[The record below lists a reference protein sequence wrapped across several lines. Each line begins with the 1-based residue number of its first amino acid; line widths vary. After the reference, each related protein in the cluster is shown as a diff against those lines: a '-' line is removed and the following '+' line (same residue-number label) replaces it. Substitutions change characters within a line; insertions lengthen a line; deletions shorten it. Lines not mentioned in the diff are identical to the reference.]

1 MPWFKGNI
9 HSHTTNSDGD
19 SSPHHVAG
27 WYKDNGYD
35 FLVLSDHNHLSILD
49 DAEKNND
56 KWPLLIPGE
65 EVTVRKIGIEAAAL
79 HIGGIGLSEVIMPGS
94 YESNTDGIN
103 DIVSKINKQDG
114 LASINHPN
122 YQWWVSSDDIKHS
135 TEKIWAFEIFNG
147 HMHANNYGSLNSM
160 STEEIW
166 DDILSS
172 GKLIYG
178 VAADDSHHFTEE
190 FNRNRS
196 NPGRGW
202 LVVNT
207 ESISQKN
214 IISSL
219 RKGSFYAS
227 TGVELGTLNLS
238 KKKIFIEIK
247 RKIKPPQ
254 DKTEKFSIN
263 VIHDNG
269 VIFYQDESDYLEIS
283 TKGINK
289 YYRIVISSSNGEKAW
304 TQPVFL

>member
-19 SSPHHVAG
+19 SPPQHVAS
-27 WYKDNGYD
+27 WYKDNNYD

-49 DAEKNND
+49 DAENNNN

-65 EVTVRKIGIEAAAL
+65 EITVRTIGLEPAAL

-94 YESNTDGIN
+94 YESNVEGIN
-103 DIVSKINKQDG
+103 DIVSKINKQEG

-122 YQWWVSSDDIKHS
+122 YQWWVSAQDIKHS
-135 TEKIWAFEIFNG
+135 SENIWAFEIFNG
-147 HMHANNYGSLNSM
+147 HMHANNQGSLNSM

-172 GKLIYG
+172 GKFIYG

-202 LVVNT
+202 LIVNS
-207 ESISQKN
+207 ESLSQKN
-214 IISSL
+214 IINSL
-219 RKGSFYAS
+219 RKGNFYS
-227 TGVELGTLNLS
+227 SIGVELKTLELS
-238 KKKIFIEIK
+238 KEKIFIEIN
-247 RKIKPPQ
+247 RKTKPPQ
-254 DKTEKFSIN
+254 DKTEKFSFS
-263 VIHDNG
+263 VIHDKG
-269 VIFYQDESDYLEIS
+269 VVFHELQNDHLEIS
-283 TKGINK
+283 TEGIKN
-289 YYRIVISSSNGEKAW
+289 YYRVVINSSNGEKAW
-304 TQPVFL
+304 TQPVIL